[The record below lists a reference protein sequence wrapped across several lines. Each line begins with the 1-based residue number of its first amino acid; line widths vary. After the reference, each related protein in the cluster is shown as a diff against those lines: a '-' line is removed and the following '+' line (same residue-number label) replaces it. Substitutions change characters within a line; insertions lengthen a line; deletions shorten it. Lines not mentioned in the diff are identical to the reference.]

1 MKTNF
6 NIVVSVALLSLL
18 NIGCNPASRPV
29 PASRIAAV
37 EAIRQADL
45 AWSAAQEL
53 DGLDG
58 TMSFYVDEP
67 IFMPPNSP
75 MVIGKEAIREA
86 SATIDSPGF
95 SVSWEPMKIEVAQSG
110 DLGYAIGNLEGNS
123 VDSAGN
129 LMPVKGKYITIWR
142 KPADGSWKVAAD
154 MFSSDSPS
162 APGNF

>member
-6 NIVVSVALLSLL
+6 NIVVSVALLGLL
-18 NIGCNPASRPV
+18 NIGCNPASKPV
-29 PASRIAAV
+29 AASRIVDV

-75 MVIGKEAIREA
+75 MVIGKEA
-86 SATIDSPGF
+86 G
-95 SVSWEPMKIEVAQSG
+95 
-110 DLGYAIGNLEGNS
+110 
-123 VDSAGN
+123 
-129 LMPVKGKYITIWR
+129 
-142 KPADGSWKVAAD
+142 
-154 MFSSDSPS
+154 
-162 APGNF
+162 